1 MYDIL
6 SLLSVLHPHLSTTT
20 VRQFSRVVLGV
31 LSMTGQVTM
40 RNISRWTSEGGSY
53 RTVQRF
59 FNTVIPW
66 GSVYWVFFRTYLFD
80 RESAYILAGD
90 ETVVSKSGASTYGLS
105 RFFSSVSGKTIP
117 SLGFLSLSLVSVKD
131 RRSYPM
137 VMEQVVR
144 GAPSSEPGTP
154 VSEPRPDTQAS
165 ATSRKP
171 GRPKGSR
178 NRKKTQ
184 VVLSATLRQLQTM
197 LKALLTRI
205 GDLIPVR
212 YLVLDGYFGHNNA
225 LQMARQCGMHLI
237 SKLRSNT
244 VLYFLPTPPA
254 VPGPGRPRL
263 YGERFNPQQIDAKY
277 RVSTQTHENIT
288 TQVYQAQLRH
298 KTFPDPLNVVCI
310 LKTHLRTQR
319 NSHVLLLSS
328 DLTLDAET
336 LIEYYSLRFQ
346 IEFNF
351 REAKQFFGLEDF
363 MNVNKTPVNNAANLS
378 MFMVNVSAK
387 LLEPARVE
395 LPKASVLDLKAHY
408 RGLKYVRE
416 TLKIL
421 PQKPDPIVIQQITE
435 HLGAIGAI
443 HQMSTQPNAP

>member
-1 MYDIL
+1 M
-6 SLLSVLHPHLSTTT
+6 
-20 VRQFSRVVLGV
+20 
-31 LSMTGQVTM
+31 
-40 RNISRWTSEGGSY
+40 
-53 RTVQRF
+53 
-59 FNTVIPW
+59 
-66 GSVYWVFFRTYLFD
+66 
-80 RESAYILAGD
+80 
-90 ETVVSKSGASTYGLS
+90 
-105 RFFSSVSGKTIP
+105 
-117 SLGFLSLSLVSVKD
+117 
-131 RRSYPM
+131 
-137 VMEQVVR
+137 R